1 MKIAIR
7 ALALGMLVA
16 GFAATQAIKSA
27 PAASTTTAVVTSL
40 NAAPVPLCQPG
51 KSTCGMG
58 RF

>member
-27 PAASTTTAVVTSL
+27 PAASTTAVVTSL